1 MVNERGISMSSAN
14 ARRSGAMS
22 DERIFDG
29 IVNVVAGFILLLVL
43 YPLLFVLSASFS
55 DPKMVMNGEMW
66 LWPVGFTLAA
76 YQEILNYGM
85 VWVGYKNTIL
95 YTVFGTVVNIALTT
109 LAAYP
114 LSRRDL
120 PGRNAFMFL
129 ITFTMFFHGGL
140 IPTYLLVRD
149 LGMVNTFWALIVPN
163 AIATYNL
170 IVMRTYFQTNIPW
183 EIQEAAHM
191 DGCSNA
197 KLLTHIILPLSRPIL
212 AVMVLFYAVGHWNSF
227 FNALIY
233 LRNDALFPL
242 QLVLRE
248 ILIVSQSSFLDES
261 GSFGLSEKLLL
272 AESIKYALIIVASIP
287 VLIMYPF
294 VQQHFVKGV
303 MIGSIKG

>member
-197 KLLTHIILPLSRPIL
+197 KLLTHIILPLSKPIL